1 VDIFERSGI
10 RLHVATTF
18 ETVLERALERKM
30 IDEAG
35 AAIVR
40 DWLKEPRS
48 WAKRHG
54 FE

>member
-1 VDIFERSGI
+1 V
-10 RLHVATTF
+10 RLHATTTF
-18 ETVLERALERKM
+18 PVVLECALECGM

-35 AAIVR
+35 AAVVR
-40 DWLKEPRS
+40 DWLDEPRS

>member
-1 VDIFERSGI
+1 VRQG
-10 RLHVATTF
+10 
-18 ETVLERALERKM
+18 M

-35 AAIVR
+35 ATVVR
-40 DWLKEPRS
+40 DWLDEPRS